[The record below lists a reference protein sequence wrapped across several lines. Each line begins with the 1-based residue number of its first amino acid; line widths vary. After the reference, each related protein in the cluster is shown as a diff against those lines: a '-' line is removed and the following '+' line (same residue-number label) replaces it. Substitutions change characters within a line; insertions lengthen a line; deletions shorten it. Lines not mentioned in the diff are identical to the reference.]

1 MHMDRSADALG
12 GASCQR
18 TTRARPA
25 PLADAA
31 DRRVMKVVGLGAPV
45 SVQIRFQACEGAVI
59 ADELREQII
68 VYETAE
74 AEARAGVTGE
84 RPDDGGRRDR
94 LGEFRQM
101 LSEIE
106 RDGDVPTEP
115 FEVIWPTVLAY
126 VVLRGALGEAAERLH
141 DTVKDPKD
149 TDAVRDALSVV
160 TASLDT
166 WEAFRAIDNG
176 GLQDVAL

>member
-1 MHMDRSADALG
+1 MHVDRSADTPG

-31 DRRVMKVVGLGAPV
+31 DRRVMKVAGLGAPV
-45 SVQIRFQACEGAVI
+45 SVQIRFQASEGAVI
-59 ADELREQII
+59 ADELRVQIN
-68 VYETAE
+68 VCETAQTE
-74 AEARAGVTGE
+74 AKTGVTSDM
-84 RPDDGGRRDR
+84 PDDECLGDR
-94 LGEFRQM
+94 HREFRQM
-101 LSEIE
+101 LNEIE
-106 RDGDVPTEP
+106 SDRDVPTEP

-126 VVLRGALGEAAERLH
+126 DVLRGALGEAAERLH
-141 DTVKDPKD
+141 ETLKDPNS
-149 TDAVRDALSVV
+149 THAMRNALNVLA
-160 TASLDT
+160 ASLDT